1 MESQT
6 KFKCTYCN
14 KSFQRERTLQVHM
27 CEPKRRHL
35 QKGEKWVQNGF
46 MVFCRFYEIHQK
58 NTKPKTYDQFCDS
71 SYYNAFVKF
80 GRYMMH
86 TAPLYPEKYIDY
98 VILSKVKLDH
108 WSRDD
113 LYEQYL
119 KDTLKTE
126 PVEMALRRSIATMMD
141 WAQEQNVQWSD
152 YFRLVNTSRAVQQIQ
167 SGHMSPWLLLGCEAG
182 KKMLKSFTDEQLQ
195 MVQTYIDPKFWS
207 NKFRNYPA
215 DQLFVQETA
224 KEARIE

>member
-6 KFKCTYCN
+6 SFKCTYCG

-195 MVQTYIDPKFWS
+195 MVQTYIDPEFWS

>member
-6 KFKCTYCN
+6 SFKCTYCN

-108 WSRDD
+108 WSRSPIELD
-113 LYEQYL
+113 LAPKNAITDAHIFKSKKSILSFKGKESGNSKL
-119 KDTLKTE
+119 TGTDTKDSGAISLISWYKE
-126 PVEMALRRSIATMMD
+126 LSAL
-141 WAQEQNVQWSD
+141 
-152 YFRLVNTSRAVQQIQ
+152 
-167 SGHMSPWLLLGCEAG
+167 G
-182 KKMLKSFTDEQLQ
+182 KKSN
-195 MVQTYIDPKFWS
+195 TYLITSSKNGKLLHLSLSVDKIFKNIEKKLVD
-207 NKFRNYPA
+207 NKN
-215 DQLFVQETA
+215 
-224 KEARIE
+224 